1 MTTLPWRISAAA
13 ALLTAALACGG
24 NPDTNQPAPSASPEQ
39 EAASG
44 DGVQV
49 TGKLAPAL
57 APPSSL
63 VALEPRGEAELP
75 VKSEPAVMDQVS
87 LEFLPTFLVVQTGQ
101 TVEFRNSED
110 VLHNIRVTEVAGQK
124 PVFNVATPP
133 SGTYAHKFE
142 RPGFYNVGCD
152 IHSTMRADLMVIGTP
167 YTATTGVDGSFT
179 MVHVA
184 PGQYNLTVYAG
195 AAPVVRAVE
204 VKSGRT
210 DLGLIQ

>member
-1 MTTLPWRISAAA
+1 MMKFAWRLSIATLLAAVG
-13 ALLTAALACGG
+13 CGG
-24 NPDTNQPAPSASPEQ
+24 RTDTTQVDAGASTHTPSI
-39 EAASG
+39 SG
-44 DGVQV
+44 RVEV
-49 TGKLAPAL
+49 IGKLAADF

-63 VALEPRGEAELP
+63 VALEPRGEVELP

-87 LEFLPTFLVVQTGQ
+87 LEFLPSFLVAQTGQ

-133 SGTYAHKFE
+133 SGIYSYKFE

-152 IHSTMRADLMVIGTP
+152 IHSTMRADIMVMGTP
-167 YTATTGVDGSFT
+167 YTATTRADGSFT
-179 MVHVA
+179 MSDVA

-195 AAPVVRAVE
+195 ASPVVRPVE
-204 VKSGRT
+204 VKNERT
-210 DLGLIQ
+210 DLGLVH